1 MTWLGDLGENIT
13 TLDLDV
19 LSLPQDTRLQ
29 IGTEAVVRVTGL
41 RNPCKQIE
49 KFQKG
54 LLGKCLVYDKGKGG
68 FTRKAGIMS
77 VVERGGVVKPGDQIQ
92 VLLPK
97 GEHKKLEVV

>member
-1 MTWLGDLGENIT
+1 MTRSGDLGENIT

-29 IGTEAVVRVTGL
+29 IGEEAVVRVTGL

-54 LLGKCLVYDKGKGG
+54 LLGKCLVYDKCKGV
-68 FTRKAGIMS
+68 FTRKTGIMS

-92 VLLPK
+92 VLLPE
-97 GEHKKLEVV
+97 GEHKKLEIV